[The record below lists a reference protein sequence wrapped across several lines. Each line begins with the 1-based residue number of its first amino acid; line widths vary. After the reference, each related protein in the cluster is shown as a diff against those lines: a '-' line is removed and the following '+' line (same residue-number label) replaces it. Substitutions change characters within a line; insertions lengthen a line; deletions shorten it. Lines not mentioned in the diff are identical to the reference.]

1 MADAHFTF
9 KCEVCGNDYVPS
21 LNGDGTPRKVKY
33 HICSSRCKQR
43 LKYKKWVPL
52 TITCTVC
59 SKQFVQTFAQ
69 QVLYCSRK
77 CSSRAWQKRNP
88 EQHKANCDKYA
99 LSRKPK
105 TKPKKTEQQLLAD
118 VRKKLLRSIKMLMRE
133 MIKQE
138 KKTLDALRP
147 CIKCN
152 NPIGPGFT
160 KSKRLCVACEAL
172 ATKEAYKAYRK
183 SEAHKERRR
192 ADKKYRRA
200 IERGVEAE
208 RFKPIEIFMRDGWRC
223 QICGVSTPQTRRG
236 TYHKN
241 APELDHIIPLSK
253 GGKHTKTNVQCAC
266 RSCNGK
272 KSDKVVVGQMG
283 LFAA

>member
-1 MADAHFTF
+1 MYHHQDGSNHHTNLQGDSAMAEAHFTF
-9 KCEVCGNDYVPS
+9 KCDICGNDYAPV
-21 LNGDGTPRKVKY
+21 LKGDGTPRKVKY
-33 HICSSRCKQR
+33 HICSSRCKAR
-43 LKYKKWVPL
+43 AKYKKWTPL

-77 CSSRAWQKRNP
+77 CSLHAWKIRNP
-88 EQHKANCDKYA
+88 EQHKANREKEA
-99 LSRKPK
+99 LRNSNKPR
-105 TKPKKTEQQLLAD
+105 PHRTEQQLL
-118 VRKKLLRSIKMLMRE
+118 S
-133 MIKQE
+133 
-138 KKTLDALRP
+138 DAR
-147 CIKCN
+147 
-152 NPIGPGFT
+152 
-160 KSKRLCVACEAL
+160 KRLIRSVKALEAL

-183 SEAHKERRR
+183 SEAHKESRR
-192 ADKKYRRA
+192 ADKKYCRA

-253 GGKHTKTNVQCAC
+253 GGKHTRTNVQCAC
-266 RSCNGK
+266 RACNGE
-272 KSDKVVVGQMG
+272 KSDKVVMGQMG
-283 LFAA
+283 LFVA